1 VGLGGDDDDCRQGV
15 IETIAKNG
23 SVEVYYEVY
32 GSGRDTLLLIEGI
45 GYSRWMWY
53 RQIEELPKAL
63 KLVVF
68 DNRGVGKSSS
78 PPGAYSMNDFVED
91 IQSVV
96 RDSGLRNL
104 YVLGVSMGGMIAQA
118 YYLAHGENVKGLI
131 LSNTNY
137 GKGSVLPSAQVLKTL
152 SEGAS
157 AAFTF
162 EGIAERMKG
171 AFSERFTK
179 EDRDGFDQLVRKRLA
194 FGDDAKGY
202 MGQLYAVAAFDSYK
216 RLGEIG
222 VPTLVI
228 TSDKDIIVP
237 PENSFELHRMI
248 PNSRLVVFKDAGHA
262 VCLERFRD
270 FDRRVLSFI
279 EEVESGRFH
288 RVDNPETL

>member
-1 VGLGGDDDDCRQGV
+1 LGLGRINDGCAEGD

-23 SVEVYYEVY
+23 SVEVYYEIF
-32 GSGRDTLLLIEGI
+32 GSGPATLLLIEGI
-45 GYSRWMWY
+45 GYSRWMWDG
-53 RQIEELPKAL
+53 QIEELPQQL

-78 PPGAYSMNDFVED
+78 PPGPYSMNDFAED
-91 IQSVV
+91 IQSIV
-96 RDSGLRNL
+96 REAGLQNL
-104 YVLGVSMGGMIAQA
+104 YVLGVSMGGMIAQE
-118 YYLAHGENVKGLI
+118 YYFAHRENVKGLI

-157 AAFTF
+157 AGFTF
-162 EGIAERMKG
+162 EGISERMRG
-171 AFSERFTK
+171 AFSERFTT
-179 EDRDGFDQLVRKRLA
+179 EDKDKFDQLVRRRLA
-194 FGDDAKGY
+194 IGDDAKGY

-228 TSDKDIIVP
+228 TGDKDIVVP
-237 PENSFELHRMI
+237 PENAFELHKMI
-248 PNSRLVVFKDAGHA
+248 PSSRLVVFKDAGHA
-262 VCLERFRD
+262 LCIERSRD
-270 FDRRVLSFI
+270 FNRRVVSFI

-288 RVDNPETL
+288 RIDSPEML